1 MTLTVDGPA
10 MMCPS
15 QQKTFRPGWTSHTI
29 RSLAG
34 RLRARALLASA
45 SGEIMWAQLCGRSC
59 GQAAA
64 CCRRPE
70 LLGRSS
76 LQFRPVRLART

>member
-29 RSLAG
+29 RSFAG

-45 SGEIMWAQLCGRSC
+45 SGEIMAAPQCLGDTALWASGTGAQLVGAARS
-59 GQAAA
+59 
-64 CCRRPE
+64 
-70 LLGRSS
+70 
-76 LQFRPVRLART
+76 

>member
-29 RSLAG
+29 RSFAG
-34 RLRARALLASA
+34 RLRARALRASA
-45 SGEIMWAQLCGRSC
+45 SGEIM
-59 GQAAA
+59 AAPQ
-64 CCRRPE
+64 C
-70 LLGRSS
+70 
-76 LQFRPVRLART
+76 VWV